1 MSANQK
7 RSGEEALLF
16 VLQHPL
22 RRELLKLLIEGGEA
36 RSPKELA
43 RHTKRPVP
51 NVSYHVRVL
60 ADGGAAVLVA
70 EEPGRGLCRALL
82 SGAARRVYLT
92 GSTWSRCTTAGPD
105 DSIGDLGDCR

>member
-16 VLQHPL
+16 VLRHPL
-22 RRELLKLLIEGGEA
+22 RRELLKLLVEGGEA

-43 RHTKRPVP
+43 RDTKSPVP

-70 EEPGRGLCRALL
+70 KEPRRGSVEHFYQATALIDEVPWGRVALGLSE
-82 SGAARRVYLT
+82 SGGRR
-92 GSTWSRCTTAGPD
+92 
-105 DSIGDLGDCR
+105 